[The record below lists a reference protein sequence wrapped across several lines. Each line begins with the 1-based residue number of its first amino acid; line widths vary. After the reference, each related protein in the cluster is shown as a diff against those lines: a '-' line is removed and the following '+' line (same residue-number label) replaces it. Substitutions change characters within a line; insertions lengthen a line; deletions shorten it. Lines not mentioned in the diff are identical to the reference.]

1 MDAAQ
6 SKPQPKSRP
15 WSTIEYVGLVLL
27 IASIVLLFVS
37 PKQLGDF
44 FDAAINEAMPTI
56 VEVFLTGYV
65 GFAIIASVIAGRVL
79 ERLGFTDAL
88 LRIFVPIAY
97 RMGINPAVIVPGVY
111 NIIGDI
117 NAAGAIAGPVV
128 KNAGGTVDEQK
139 IAIATMVQVQQSFAT
154 FLLGIL
160 AVTAAGVQA
169 FPVVILAVFAPLIV
183 VPFVLSRTIYR
194 NVRPVPM
201 TNLPSFTPTTS
212 FMDTLFGSAQEG
224 VRLLL
229 LVIIPAAGAVF
240 GVIGALKYIGVWQPF
255 QAGVATVLGAL
266 LIHPDTGILS
276 IFVAPT
282 LAVGKLLEVAK
293 DLPPAQVVGSFVL
306 ASSGLPLSVVFGQI
320 PAVWSEG
327 SDLTK
332 GQAMQAAVLGTV
344 LRLLTAFGIAALA
357 RFF

>member
-27 IASIVLLFVS
+27 VASIVLLFVS

-79 ERLGFTDAL
+79 ERLGFTDAM

-229 LVIIPAAGAVF
+229 LVIIPAAGG
-240 GVIGALKYIGVWQPF
+240 GVGGKGAR
-255 QAGVATVLGAL
+255 
-266 LIHPDTGILS
+266 
-276 IFVAPT
+276 
-282 LAVGKLLEVAK
+282 E
-293 DLPPAQVVGSFVL
+293 
-306 ASSGLPLSVVFGQI
+306 
-320 PAVWSEG
+320 
-327 SDLTK
+327 
-332 GQAMQAAVLGTV
+332 
-344 LRLLTAFGIAALA
+344 
-357 RFF
+357 